1 MIIAKFGGKSVATAK
16 NIRTISEVAKKELPK
31 KPVIVVSALSQ
42 VTNMILELADADSSE
57 FNNIFEKIKKTHFDL
72 TNSIWGE
79 NTPDE
84 VAEYLNQ
91 HLERV
96 KLLAK
101 KKNKSKADLDK
112 IVVNGEMMSSCI
124 IANALKL
131 YGINAKQILAT
142 DLIVT
147 NDEFGGA
154 DFLSKETVKK
164 TKEVINPLL
173 KKGVVPVVTGFMGAT
188 KKGEPTTLGRGG
200 SDYSA
205 TILGFVLSASEIQIW
220 TDVDGIFSAD
230 PGVVRNAKLLK
241 EVTFLEASEL
251 AYFGAKVLH
260 PRTMRPA
267 RRAGIPM
274 RIINTMNPKGRGTI
288 IDNLSNNRR
297 EIKAITSKKRTE
309 LINLY
314 SSDMLF
320 SKGFLAKIF
329 SIFAK
334 YNISVDLVGVSEVS
348 VSVTLENHEM
358 LKPALSELS
367 QFTSVAKIP
376 DFGIV
381 SLVGEGIVEIPGIMK
396 KIFSAL
402 DENNIPIKMISLGAT
417 DVNISLV
424 VPSEKIETAVEKLH
438 DKILL
443 NI

>member
-84 VAEYLNQ
+84 VADYLNQ

-376 DFGIV
+376 GFGIV

-396 KIFSAL
+396 KIFSVL